1 MKNKTSRQRNAIL
14 LITSIVILALL
25 NVASYFIEIAVNKI
39 FINLNLELDSV
50 RLITMSIIGIL
61 LFSTLV
67 LWGIRNHLIKLGFK
81 GAIKHWKLV
90 KQIRKQLIKANIY
103 DDDKTSKS
111 SIIFLPKI
119 TIDFSKD
126 FDYGKINILNSI
138 KLNKQLSNLDISPS
152 LNEYVVEQSYLSD
165 DRNNYIYEIY
175 NAKKNRQLTFNSI
188 EHFNNYS
195 SKIDTYKLFIDE
207 STIINTSHYLITGQT
222 GTGKTYAL
230 YSLILQSLNKSKSY
244 DLYFADPKNSSL
256 AKIGEKIN
264 INQTASQ
271 IEDII
276 FLISEVYCKMNKRKN
291 ELKSKLDKNLD
302 SDYSD
307 FNMSPII
314 LIIDEYASFKGVLNT
329 KDKKTRDNV
338 ESQLQ
343 SIVLM
348 GRQLGCFL
356 WIVMQKSDA
365 TTLPTQLRDN
375 LIFKVVLGNAEST
388 TYITTFGPSANNLIP
403 HKKMQQGEGIY
414 TYPQIANYP
423 KLLFFPK
430 LDFDINLAI
439 EKIK

>member
-1 MKNKTSRQRNAIL
+1 MKNKTSRQRNAAL
-14 LITSIVILALL
+14 LITSIVILAIL

-39 FINLNLELDSV
+39 FINLNLELDSL
-50 RLITMSIIGIL
+50 RLITMLIIGLL
-61 LFSTLV
+61 LFSTLT
-67 LWGIRNHLIKLGFK
+67 LWGIRNHLIKYGFK

-90 KQIRKQLIKANIY
+90 KQIRRQLIKANIY

-175 NAKKNRQLTFNSI
+175 NSKKNRQLTFNSI

-195 SKIDTYKLFIDE
+195 SKTDTYKLFIDE

-230 YSLILQSLNKSKSY
+230 YSLILQSLTKSKSY
-244 DLYFADPKNSSL
+244 DLYFADPKDSSL

-291 ELKSKLDKNLD
+291 ELKSKLDKKLD

-388 TYITTFGPSANNLIP
+388 TYITTFGPSVNNLIP
-403 HKKMQQGEGIY
+403 HKKMRQGEGIY

-430 LDFDINLAI
+430 LNFDINLAI